1 MKINFP
7 IQLKDIEFN
16 ISYGPCY
23 GHCPVYDL
31 TIRGNGKVT
40 FTGHD
45 FVDVPGVQTTTVEP
59 EVILQLIEA
68 AMEIG
73 FFDME
78 SHYDHEVTYELLP
91 NSTIDTGLMSRTDY
105 PLKTLEIRIGK
116 QHKKVKAYLGV
127 PKRLDEYFILLN
139 ELSGAN
145 LWIGMIGDEANS

>member
-1 MKINFP
+1 MKIKFP
-7 IQLKDIEFN
+7 IQLKDIEFKL
-16 ISYGPCY
+16 SYGPCY

-31 TIRGNGKVT
+31 TIHGTGKVT

-45 FVDVPGVQTTTVEP
+45 FVDVLGVQTTTVEA

-73 FFDME
+73 FFEMK
-78 SHYDHEVTYELLP
+78 SNYDHEVIYEVLP
-91 NSTIDTGLMSRTDY
+91 NDTIDVGLMSRTDY

-127 PKRLDEYFILLN
+127 PKRLDDYFILLN
-139 ELSGAN
+139 ELSGAI
-145 LWIGMIGDEANS
+145 LWIGILSDEANA